1 MSAFSPRQ
9 ILCPLDLSPA
19 SEGVLRWAGLFAE
32 AFGSHLDIIHADWS
46 EAPYFFTQGQIGE
59 LVAEAA
65 HHRKTLSHHLHH
77 LATKVLGSRVPFK
90 TSVLD
95 GSAVDIILAYIRQSP
110 PDLIVTGS
118 QGRSGFDR
126 LLLGSVAENVAR
138 HAICPTLIV
147 KGSVIPSDQHAIRS
161 ILCPAALS
169 DTAQHS
175 ISIAAD
181 VSAAFRSDLSVLHI
195 VEHNVLPPE
204 DAREHLCQLVPA
216 EVRNR
221 CHVKEIV
228 GSGNPAEQII
238 LHARSEHPDLI
249 VLGSPQRSFLEFN
262 TLGRTT
268 ERVLRHGPS
277 PVLLIPYRTS
287 GH

>member
-1 MSAFSPRQ
+1 MSSFAPQ
-9 ILCPLDLSPA
+9 KILCPLDLTPA
-19 SEGVLRWAGLFAE
+19 SEGILRWAGLFAE
-32 AFGSHLDIIHADWS
+32 TFGSHLEIVHADWS
-46 EAPYFFTQGQIGE
+46 DAPYFFTEGQIGN
-59 LVAEAA
+59 LVTEAA
-65 HHRKTLSHHLHH
+65 HRRKTLSRQLHH
-77 LATKVLGSRVPFK
+77 LAEKVLGSRVPFS

-95 GSAVDIILAYIRQSP
+95 GAAVDAILDRIRITP
-110 PDLIVTGS
+110 PDLIVIGS
-118 QGRSGFDR
+118 HGRSGFDR
-126 LLLGSVAENVAR
+126 LLLGSVAENIAR
-138 HAICPTLIV
+138 HAICPTFIV
-147 KGSVIPSDQHAIRS
+147 KGSATPSDQHPIRN

-175 ISIAAD
+175 ISIAAA
-181 VSAAFRSDLSVLHI
+181 VAAAFHSDLSVLHI

-204 DAREHLCQLVPA
+204 DAREHLCQLVPN

-221 CHVKEIV
+221 CRVKEIV

-249 VLGSPQRSFLEFN
+249 VLGSPHRSFLEFS

-277 PVLLIPYRTS
+277 SVLLVPYRT
-287 GH
+287 